1 MKVRNNPGL
10 KGGKRPVAIKRKK
23 KKINC
28 LECPQKEYCCQ
39 EGVWVDLEEA
49 RNISS
54 LRLSGGFYHLRKDKK
69 FPSGYKVSTSYE
81 DGPCSFL
88 TADGLCSIHKVD
100 YNLKP
105 TYCKEFP
112 YEDGKIAPLAKEFC
126 LLIKYKKMT
135 THLISQDSP
144 KIPVRFR

>member
-1 MKVRNNPGL
+1 M
-10 KGGKRPVAIKRKK
+10 

-28 LECPQKEYCCQ
+28 LECPQKEHCCK
-39 EGVWVDLEEA
+39 EGVWVDLKEA

-54 LRLSGGFYHLRKDKK
+54 LRLCGGFYNLKKDKK
-69 FPSGYKVSTSYE
+69 FPSGYKVDTSYE
-81 DGPCSFL
+81 NNPCSFL

-112 YEDGKIAPLAKEFC
+112 YEDGKIAPYAKELC
-126 LLIKYKKMT
+126 LLVKHKRMTIHPKKSFC
-135 THLISQDSP
+135 ISKSP
-144 KIPVRFR
+144 QKSL